1 MKKPPEVELAQ
12 LKQALAALAEGL
24 DQMGFAY
31 LHAAQ
36 KSPLKE
42 YLLGCE
48 RIAGDQA
55 ETLRRLT
62 TEVAKLPAD
71 ADADAIRAAVGR
83 VAQAAGDRRKS
94 DADLAAE
101 TLAKLRAK
109 ILQ

>member
-1 MKKPPEVELAQ
+1 MKKTPEVELAQ

-36 KSPLKE
+36 TSPLKE

-48 RIAGDQA
+48 RVAGDQA

-62 TEVAKLPAD
+62 TEVARLPED
-71 ADADAIRAAVGR
+71 AEADAIRAAVGR
-83 VAQAAGDRRKS
+83 AAAVAGDRRKS
-94 DADLAAE
+94 DFDKNLDAIDKIR
-101 TLAKLRAK
+101 AKL
-109 ILQ
+109 LQ

>member
-1 MKKPPEVELAQ
+1 MKKTPEVELAQ
-12 LKQALAALAEGL
+12 LKQALADLAEGL
-24 DQMGFAY
+24 DHMGFVY

-36 KSPLKE
+36 TSPAKE

-48 RIAGDQA
+48 RVAGDQA

-83 VAQAAGDRRKS
+83 VARAAGDRRKS
-94 DADLAAE
+94 DEDLAAE

>member
-1 MKKPPEVELAQ
+1 MKKTPEVELAQ

-48 RIAGDQA
+48 RVAGDQA

-83 VAQAAGDRRKS
+83 VARVAGDRRKS
-94 DADLAAE
+94 DEDLAAE
-101 TLAKLRAK
+101 TVAKLRAK